1 MNQIISPK
9 ETMAFQWFSFP
20 KMMCGHTITG
30 FLTARVEAPMC
41 SIEVENAVAFGIFPF
56 IFTQNGSCEMSM
68 CISTAQARAK
78 RWCRAMRL
86 AFPL

>member
-1 MNQIISPK
+1 MVFIPK
-9 ETMAFQWFSFP
+9 NDVWP
-20 KMMCGHTITG
+20 HYYGV
-30 FLTARVEAPMC
+30 LTARVEAPMC